1 MQLKEIR
8 LNDFGKFHNKSLPL
22 QDGINLIYGENE
34 AGKSTLHTFIKGM
47 LFGIEKLR
55 GRASKDDIYE
65 KYKPWDRPGSY
76 YGSLDLAAEGKNI
89 RIIRNFDKNNK
100 NCTILDIDTGRELEL
115 GPEGLKNLYGGLTEA
130 GYRNTISIEQ
140 LKVRTDQELA
150 EEVRNYITNIS
161 LTKSN
166 EVDVTKALGY
176 LQDKK
181 KALEASSLS
190 DKLSALEKDIEEGIK
205 QEEKLDQL
213 TLLLKDLEEQE
224 LALKRSQ
231 EVLAKETTSKEFT
244 SLQEFI
250 NYLNQFP
257 VIKEKYQNYKEARQ
271 QKASYQ
277 EKLALVEE
285 RLPDFRDDHIKLL
298 KNKIKE
304 LDTLKYE
311 IANCEEE
318 NKAYISEENQLL
330 NQDKTKRAVFS
341 LLPVITGIVLLL
353 LSMGKNF
360 MVSFIGFLFLFT
372 GILVFLILNGR
383 LLKRQNRLN
392 FAQIEQD
399 KILREKRNTIK
410 TILTTFQAPDEK
422 ALKTKYEEALR
433 LEMTIEHLLKQR
445 NEYSEQI
452 ELLHKKITQAEKEI
466 TQYLEPLVLS
476 ATGDVFISNCLERN
490 KLADYKLEENKLKD
504 NKQEEN
510 KLEEDK
516 LNEDKLEE
524 NKLDENKLKENKL
537 NETKLEGDRLEE
549 YKFMEIE
556 NYVISKKQSLVR
568 NQELYGKET
577 ENLRIQKERLRWEL
591 AALEGCED
599 KLLKDQEQYEELLK
613 QKCANDLEL
622 EAVRL
627 SMDTINGLSLDIH
640 DSFGRELNELVSKL
654 TGEVTNQK
662 YLDIKID
669 EKLNIKVGHKD
680 NYVLLNKLSA
690 GTIEQLYFA
699 LRLAVADLVYK
710 GKIMPILIDDCF
722 AFYDD
727 YRTEAALLY
736 LAKERKGQVLLFTCH
751 NREKSILDRLNINY
765 NYIDLTEGS

>member
-76 YGSLDLAAEGKNI
+76 YGSLDLAVEGKNI

-115 GPEGLKNLYGGLTEA
+115 GPEELKNLYGGLTEA

-318 NKAYISEENQLL
+318 NKAYMNEENQLL

-360 MVSFIGFLFLFT
+360 MVSFIGFVFLFT

-383 LLKRQNRLN
+383 LLKQQKRLN
-392 FAQIEQD
+392 FTQIEQD
-399 KILREKRNTIK
+399 KVLREKRNTIK

-490 KLADYKLEENKLKD
+490 KLADYKLD
-504 NKQEEN
+504 
-510 KLEEDK
+510 ED
-516 LNEDKLEE
+516 
-524 NKLDENKLKENKL
+524 KLKENKL
-537 NETKLEGDRLEE
+537 NETKPEGDRLEE

-556 NYVISKKQSLVR
+556 NYVISKKQSLLR
-568 NQELYGKET
+568 NQELYGKKT
-577 ENLRIQKERLRWEL
+577 ENLRIQKEKLRWEL

-613 QKCANDLEL
+613 QKRANDLEL

-710 GKIMPILIDDCF
+710 GKIMPILIDDSF